1 MPAPAP
7 VVTPGEAVTPDEGP
21 KIEIEEK
28 KIVMYYRP
36 TCYYC
41 IKVKRILDE
50 LKIPVVYKDISDIYE
65 SKLKRNAKSDT
76 AMKILQEIYPLKV
89 LLMRPIV
96 DIQIFLH

>member
-1 MPAPAP
+1 MIRIACLMTCFVASISAES
-7 VVTPGEAVTPDEGP
+7 VSP

-50 LKIPVVYKDISDIYE
+50 LKIPVVYKDISDPVYLEELIRIGGKKQVPCLIIEDQVHYE
-65 SKLKRNAKSDT
+65 SS
-76 AMKILQEIYPLKV
+76 KIISVLQS
-89 LLMRPIV
+89 
-96 DIQIFLH
+96 